1 MESEERKKIEDSVL
15 SDWCNLAVS
24 RIFNSDIC
32 FIICIFKSF
41 L

>member
-1 MESEERKKIEDSVL
+1 MNQKKEKKIEDSVL